1 MAQTKTNPAE
11 YIKYAFWIGGAYLG
25 FIALKK
31 IGETFGLLQTKEEQF
46 LDTASE
52 KASGD
57 STIATDTNNPF
68 IAFNG
73 NYAYA
78 LVKAFYKKYP
88 KGKWM
93 NNAQLGM
100 SKTDYLNLAKGLYN
114 ASGVFNDDEDSVYG
128 VFRKVQTQYQLSILS
143 GIFYFFYK
151 KDLLEYLKG
160 FMNADEMDKLL
171 QMVKNYPQYF
181 TDRNTLK

>member
-78 LVKAFYKKYP
+78 LVKARSEEHTSE
-88 KGKWM
+88 
-93 NNAQLGM
+93 L
-100 SKTDYLNLAKGLYN
+100 
-114 ASGVFNDDEDSVYG
+114 
-128 VFRKVQTQYQLSILS
+128 
-143 GIFYFFYK
+143 
-151 KDLLEYLKG
+151 
-160 FMNADEMDKLL
+160 
-171 QMVKNYPQYF
+171 
-181 TDRNTLK
+181 